1 MYNALM
7 KHMYGNNFCKT
18 DFWNGQKQRREQYSK
33 LVAAVKIQLKIHLK
47 AEDFLE
53 VHRTI
58 RRA

>member
-1 MYNALM
+1 M
-7 KHMYGNNFCKT
+7 KHIYGNNFCKT
-18 DFWNGQKQRREQYSK
+18 DFWNGQKQRRKQYSK